1 MSKLESIIN
10 EAKKHSYDVRV
21 RDVGYATIVVG
32 LGDEDL
38 AHKLI
43 FGDDGNIATYKE
55 LPHVKFLVNYLN
67 AENLKRK
74 ESKEAE
80 DIAKLIA
87 KSKGKKTDNADGS
100 MTFEENREG
109 IETQLREIVELKKEA
124 MNPMGDEQGADLKTL
139 ALLQKTEA
147 DLRVKLN
154 DKFGAAE
161 KTAEQYIIVQPKFN
175 HICEITRRE
184 CWLQTKD
191 YAMEHWHLIEDPD
204 YKDNNE

>member
-1 MSKLESIIN
+1 M
-10 EAKKHSYDVRV
+10 
-21 RDVGYATIVVG
+21 
-32 LGDEDL
+32 

-87 KSKGKKTDNADGS
+87 KSKGKKTDNTDGS

-124 MNPMGDEQGADLKTL
+124 MDSAEGADLKTL

-161 KTAEQYIIVQPKFN
+161 KTAEQYIIVQKKFDFVCPYT
-175 HICEITRRE
+175 HHE
-184 CWLQTKD
+184 CYQMDKD
-191 YAMEHWHLIEDPD
+191 DAMRKWHLIDDPD
-204 YKDNNE
+204 YKEDNQ

>member
-1 MSKLESIIN
+1 M
-10 EAKKHSYDVRV
+10 
-21 RDVGYATIVVG
+21 
-32 LGDEDL
+32 

-87 KSKGKKTDNADGS
+87 KSKGKKTDNTDGS

-161 KTAEQYIIVQPKFN
+161 KTAEQYIIVQKKFDF
-175 HICEITRRE
+175 ICPHTRRE
-184 CWLQTKD
+184 CYQMTKD
-191 YAMEHWHLIEDPD
+191 DAMKKWHLIEDSNWEGVTYD
-204 YKDNNE
+204 

>member
-1 MSKLESIIN
+1 MSKLENIIN

-21 RDVGYATIVVG
+21 RDVGYAVLVVG

-87 KSKGKKTDNADGS
+87 KSKGKKTDNIDGS

-161 KTAEQYIIVQPKFN
+161 KTAEQYIIVQKKFDFVCPYT
-175 HICEITRRE
+175 HRE
-184 CWLQTKD
+184 CYQMDKD
-191 YAMEHWHLIEDPD
+191 DAMRKWHLIDDPD
-204 YKDNNE
+204 YKEDNE